1 MKRQRNSAID
11 LTRLKKAIEKV
22 PFIRLLRMKVVS
34 MGENEFEIRMKV
46 LPKMINYFGSIHG
59 GAIVSLIDT
68 AVYFAIRAI
77 LPKEKDLTTT
87 EIKTNFF
94 RGIREGV
101 LSAKVKILYLG
112 NRVAV
117 GEAEIV
123 DHAGRL
129 IAKGTAGHL
138 IIQAE

>member
-1 MKRQRNSAID
+1 MNQKRKSTIDPAI
-11 LTRLKKAIEKV
+11 LKKDIENV

-34 MGENEFEIRMKV
+34 RGENEFEIRMKV
-46 LPKMINYFGSIHG
+46 LPGMINYFGSIHG
-59 GAIVSLIDT
+59 GAVVSLIDT
-68 AVYFAIRAI
+68 AVYFAIRAV
-77 LPKEKDLTTT
+77 LPKEKGLTTT

-101 LSAKVKILYLG
+101 LSAKVRILYLG

-123 DHAGRL
+123 DQEGRL

-138 IIQAE
+138 ITRAE